1 MAQARGVSRVLA
13 KLEKSISEGKYYE
26 AHQMYRTLNFRY
38 LNQKKYDEL
47 LELLYK
53 GSTLLLNHS
62 QQSSGA
68 DLAML
73 LLEAQTVSKAPPSEQ
88 HVGRCVALFRLLD
101 AQTRPPFLV
110 KAVGWSSSEQHKQGH
125 PLLHQRLA
133 KLLWEEKDYGSA
145 RYHFLRSED
154 GSGCATLLIE
164 LHLSK
169 GYPSE
174 VDLFL
179 TQAVLQYLCLQKR
192 VVAVQV
198 FEVYTHQHPAISQG
212 PPYLLPL
219 LNFLWFLL
227 LATERGRVPE
237 FTVLC
242 EQYAGVLARD
252 PCYKTYLDTIGQL
265 FFQLPPPPRRQ
276 NMFGNILQS
285 ILGGL
290 EEEEEEAAPLTT
302 EELD

>member
-1 MAQARGVSRVLA
+1 
-13 KLEKSISEGKYYE
+13 
-26 AHQMYRTLNFRY
+26 MYRTLNFRY
-38 LNQKKYDEL
+38 LNQKKYDDL

-68 DLAML
+68 DLAGL
-73 LLEAQTVSKAPPSEQ
+73 LLEALVASGAAPTEQ
-88 HVGRCVALFRLLD
+88 HVGRVVALFTLLD
-101 AQTRPPFLV
+101 AEARPPFLV
-110 KAVGWSSSEQHKQGH
+110 QAVRWSSSDTQRQGH

-133 KLLWEEKDYGSA
+133 TLLWEEKDYGSA

-154 GSGCATLLIE
+154 GRGCASLLIE
-164 LHLSK
+164 LHLSR

-179 TQAVLQYLCLQKR
+179 TQAVLQFLCLQKR
-192 VVAVQV
+192 VVALQV
-198 FEVYTHQHPAISQG
+198 FEAYTHQHPAICQD
-212 PPYLLPL
+212 PPFLLPL
-219 LNFLWFLL
+219 LNFLWLLL

-237 FTVLC
+237 FSLLC
-242 EQYAGVLARD
+242 ERYGPSLARD
-252 PCYKTYLDTIGQL
+252 PCYRQYLDTIGQL
-265 FFQLPPPPRRQ
+265 FFRLPPPPRRA

-290 EEEEEEAAPLTT
+290 EDEEEESAPLTT